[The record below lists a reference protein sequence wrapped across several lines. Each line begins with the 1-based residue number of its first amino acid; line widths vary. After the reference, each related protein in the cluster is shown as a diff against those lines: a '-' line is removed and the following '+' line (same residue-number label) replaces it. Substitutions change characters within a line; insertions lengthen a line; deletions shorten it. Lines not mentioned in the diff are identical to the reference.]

1 MSRELR
7 NLLADLE
14 AKSEAAKT
22 LINKED
28 ATADEI
34 KAAQKEIEIVKAKI
48 EAQKIVDEGR
58 KFDDNGMEVI
68 EVVPAPKKPSN
79 YTKAFINTLCR
90 RATAEDRE
98 VIQNAMTSTEDAD
111 GGLLVPED
119 IQTAINFYKRDLS
132 DLKALVNV
140 VPVGTDAG
148 SRVFEKIAT
157 MTPLANITD
166 DTADIGEETSPQ
178 FEAVTYAIKKYA
190 GWLPVPNDLLKDSDQ
205 NIIAYL
211 ANWIARKSVVTG
223 NSLIIA
229 QLDTKSKV
237 AFADDK
243 AIKKALNVTLD
254 PALKAGAVILTNQDG
269 FQYLDTLTDGNGRP
283 LLNPDIANP
292 TQFLFA
298 GKPVVV
304 VSNAVLATTGTSTK
318 KAPCIVGNF
327 KEFIT
332 IFERQGYKIDS
343 TDVGGTAFR
352 KDRTEFRFIERE
364 DVKIVDKDAVVYG
377 EIDVTSV
384 V

>member
-14 AKSEAAKT
+14 AKSEIAKA
-22 LINKED
+22 LISKED

-34 KAAQKEIEIVKAKI
+34 KAAKKEIEIVKAKI

-58 KFDDNGMEVI
+58 KFDDDGKEII

-79 YTKAFINTLCR
+79 YTKAFINTLLR
-90 RATAEDRE
+90 RDTPEDRE
-98 VIQNAMTSTEDAD
+98 TIRNAMTSTGDAD

-157 MTPLANITD
+157 MTPLANISD
-166 DTADIGEETSPQ
+166 DTADIDEETSPQ

-205 NIIAYL
+205 NIIDYL

-283 LLNPDIANP
+283 LLNPDVANP
-292 TQFLFA
+292 TQYLFA

-304 VSNAVLATTGTSTK
+304 ASNAVLATTGTTTK

-332 IFERQGYKIDS
+332 IFERQGYQVDS
-343 TDVGGTAFR
+343 TNVGGTAFR
-352 KDRTEFRFIERE
+352 KDRTEFRVIERE
-364 DVKIVDKDAVVYG
+364 DVKIVDADAVIYG
-377 EIDVTSV
+377 QVDVTDI
-384 V
+384 